1 MLSGRRMIFCSIL
14 YHARI
19 NTMWFYLSQA
29 PKLTSYLH
37 LATDK

>member
-1 MLSGRRMIFCSIL
+1 MLSGCQLIFRFIL
-14 YHARI
+14 HHARI
-19 NTMWFYLSQA
+19 NTIWFYLSQA